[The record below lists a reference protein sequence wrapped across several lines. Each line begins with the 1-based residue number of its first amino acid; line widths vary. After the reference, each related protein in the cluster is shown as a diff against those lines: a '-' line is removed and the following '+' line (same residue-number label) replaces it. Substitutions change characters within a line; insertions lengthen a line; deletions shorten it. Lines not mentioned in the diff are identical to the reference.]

1 MLINSLEIK
10 ECEHDVIFKNM
21 YMLIRNSKEVIV
33 DAYTI
38 QKNHGPFQ
46 QFEKKNDRHDLN
58 ALHAFDLYSEVEVSM

>member
-38 QKNHGPFQ
+38 QKNHGPF
-46 QFEKKNDRHDLN
+46 
-58 ALHAFDLYSEVEVSM
+58 